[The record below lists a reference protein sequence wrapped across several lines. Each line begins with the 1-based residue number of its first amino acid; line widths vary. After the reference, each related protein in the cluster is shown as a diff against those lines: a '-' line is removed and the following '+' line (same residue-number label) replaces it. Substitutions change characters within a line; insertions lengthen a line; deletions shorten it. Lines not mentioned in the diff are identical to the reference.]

1 MITKTIQIQ
10 ELTVDELTEKIA
22 EKLLFKIENYLKQIA
37 EKDDDV
43 LLTRLEVADY
53 LKVSLTTIHH
63 WSKNGILEPLRI
75 GNRVYYKRKTIIDN
89 LEGKR
94 FKRR

>member
-1 MITKTIQIQ
+1 MVTKTIQIQ
-10 ELTVDELTEKIA
+10 EITVDELTEKLA
-22 EKLLFKIENYLKQIA
+22 EKLLIKIENYLKQIA
-37 EKDDDV
+37 KKDVDIF
-43 LLTRLEVADY
+43 LTRAEVADY

-75 GNRVYYKRKTIIDN
+75 GNRVYYKRKDIIDN
-89 LEGKR
+89 LEGNR

>member
-1 MITKTIQIQ
+1 MNSLKKLQKNYWK
-10 ELTVDELTEKIA
+10 KIA
-22 EKLLFKIENYLKQIA
+22 V
-37 EKDDDV
+37 KDDDI
-43 LLTRLEVADY
+43 LLTRAEVADY

-75 GNRVYYKRKTIIDN
+75 GNRVYYKRKDIIDN

>member
-1 MITKTIQIQ
+1 MNSLK
-10 ELTVDELTEKIA
+10 
-22 EKLLFKIENYLKQIA
+22 KLQKNYLKKIA
-37 EKDDDV
+37 VKDDDI
-43 LLTRLEVADY
+43 LLTRAEVADY

-75 GNRVYYKRKTIIDN
+75 GNRVYYKRKDIIDN